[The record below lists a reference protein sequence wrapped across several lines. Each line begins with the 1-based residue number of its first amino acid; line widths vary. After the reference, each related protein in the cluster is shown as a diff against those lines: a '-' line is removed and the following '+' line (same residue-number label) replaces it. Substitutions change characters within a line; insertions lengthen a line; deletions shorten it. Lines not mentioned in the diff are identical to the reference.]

1 MRRTQL
7 RFARHTLYN
16 LKRRYGVPADL
27 YRLASVTQD
36 DETGRALKTKEKYHI
51 KRLIWM
57 PTTLL
62 SQMNIPGQFKNPNP
76 NFPSQDI
83 DTSSTYFILDQKEM
97 PSLFQMQ
104 TDDYFVVHRQVNK
117 LEQGG
122 RRYNIQKS
130 IELEDGIGYL
140 ISARYMIGGQRNEV
154 FDLPIGEA
162 LTMVEVSTGVGV

>member
-16 LKRRYGVPADL
+16 LKRRYGVPANL

-36 DETGRALKTKEKYHI
+36 DETGRAIKVKEKYRI
-51 KRLIWM
+51 KRLIWL

-62 SQMNIPGQFKNPNP
+62 SQMNIPGQFKNPNA

-83 DTSSTYFILDQKEM
+83 DTTSTYFILDQKEI
-97 PSLFQMQ
+97 PASFQVQ
-104 TDDYFVVHRQVNK
+104 SDDYFVVHRLVHRQ
-117 LEQGG
+117 EQSG

-130 IELEDGIGYL
+130 VELEDGIGYL
-140 ISARYMIGGQRNEV
+140 ISARYMIDGQRNEV
-154 FDLPIGEA
+154 FDVDVDETLA
-162 LTMVEVSTGVGV
+162 LIEVASGTL